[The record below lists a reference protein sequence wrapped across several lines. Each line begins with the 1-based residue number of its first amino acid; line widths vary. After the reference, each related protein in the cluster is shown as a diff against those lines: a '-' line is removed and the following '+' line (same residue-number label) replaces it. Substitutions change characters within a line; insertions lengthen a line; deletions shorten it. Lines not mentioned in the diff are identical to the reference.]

1 MSHAGLTAGIYLD
14 AGRPGE
20 RIEITQKIHLKA
32 VLKMVE
38 STPLTQTLEKSD
50 NTKQYVVSLPGTYPL
65 RPLEPNAIRIRSII
79 LSLTA
84 NNFTHAR
91 LGYILGLWDVWPAP
105 PSLPSPYNDTQ
116 KYGRILPWSYAEVI
130 GSTSLHFP
138 AGTKLWGYMPLGTH
152 PEDLEVT
159 IGHASEH
166 SLEVSERG
174 RHLLS
179 IYNRYLAY
187 PPDTDL
193 PTGKHSF
200 GWDAMMRVLFE
211 SSYMLSRC
219 GFSWA
224 EMPVHPLG
232 TKMRWSNDDTDIADA
247 VAVLLALSRK
257 TGLSFPY
264 QLRHGWLV
272 SKQPRKAIAVGLA
285 KSRVF
290 SEIAG
295 LFDEVL
301 LYDDFTK
308 SDLSGPLGTD
318 KATKV
323 LLSNFGATSEADEKW
338 ASVLKPLSARL
349 QVLLI
354 GSHPKV
360 KGRGKLA
367 THAKD
372 PASGIVQMNMTEL
385 RGGAIVTEGE
395 ARHFDLFDAEWT
407 RFKSEGAVPGLKLT
421 WGKGMDQIRK
431 G

>member
-1 MSHAGLTAGIYLD
+1 
-14 AGRPGE
+14 
-20 RIEITQKIHLKA
+20 
-32 VLKMVE
+32 MVE

-152 PEDLEVT
+152 PEDLDVT

-232 TKMRWSNDDTDIADA
+232 TQMRWSNDDTDIADA

-272 SKQPRKAIAVGLA
+272 SKQPRKAIAVG
-285 KSRVF
+285 
-290 SEIAG
+290 EIAG

-308 SDLSGPLGTD
+308 SDLSGPLGID
-318 KATKV
+318 KGTKA

-338 ASVLKPLSARL
+338 A
-349 QVLLI
+349 
-354 GSHPKV
+354 
-360 KGRGKLA
+360 
-367 THAKD
+367 
-372 PASGIVQMNMTEL
+372 
-385 RGGAIVTEGE
+385 
-395 ARHFDLFDAEWT
+395 
-407 RFKSEGAVPGLKLT
+407 
-421 WGKGMDQIRK
+421 
-431 G
+431 

>member
-1 MSHAGLTAGIYLD
+1 
-14 AGRPGE
+14 
-20 RIEITQKIHLKA
+20 
-32 VLKMVE
+32 MVE

-91 LGYILGLWDVWPAP
+91 LGYILGLWDVCPLP
-105 PSLPSPYNDTQ
+105 PHCHH
-116 KYGRILPWSYAEVI
+116 RIMTPRSMGESYRGA
-130 GSTSLHFP
+130 
-138 AGTKLWGYMPLGTH
+138 MP
-152 PEDLEVT
+152 
-159 IGHASEH
+159 
-166 SLEVSERG
+166 
-174 RHLLS
+174 
-179 IYNRYLAY
+179 
-187 PPDTDL
+187 
-193 PTGKHSF
+193 SF

-272 SKQPRKAIAVGLA
+272 SKQPRKAIAVGSA

-308 SDLSGPLGTD
+308 SDLSGPLGID
-318 KATKV
+318 KGTKV

-407 RFKSEGAVPGLKLT
+407 RCKSEGAVPGLKLA